1 MSKMVEIRKNN
12 VAFSNDDTDLDYVNS
27 NFVRL
32 VGDDMDINT
41 IDLNDIN
48 LDDNDDDLKTM
59 IHVRIVAWCNEYK
72 QRKQL
77 TES

>member
-12 VAFSNDDTDLDYVNS
+12 VAFSNDDTDLDYINS
-27 NFVRL
+27 DFVTL

-48 LDDNDDDLKTM
+48 LDDNDVDLETM
-59 IHVRIVAWCNEYK
+59 IHVRIVAWCNEHK
-72 QRKQL
+72 QRKHL
-77 TES
+77 IES